1 MAFGVC
7 ELPAIPKERGK
18 LQAAINEW
26 HHQRKQYKLLRFAVL
41 NVGFWFLYILFVWAP
56 GYRAEA
62 APVVD
67 APIQVVPAPVD
78 AADLSEWVYLP
89 LIVRE

>member
-26 HHQRKQYKLLRFAVL
+26 QHQRKQYKLLRFAVI
-41 NVGFWFLYILFVWAP
+41 NVACWFLYILFVWAP
-56 GYRAEA
+56 GYRADA
-62 APVVD
+62 APQVH
-67 APIQVVPAPVD
+67 APIQVVAAPVD
-78 AADLSEWVYLP
+78 AADLSAWVYLP